1 MNLIGLTGFAR
12 VGKDTACRL
21 LHGRRLAFADA
32 LKEDLS
38 EIVRLRYG
46 FDPHALTAEQK
57 EIVRPLYVAH
67 GMVGRAVDPAMW
79 IAPVL
84 RCIDFLRRCLPPL
97 PHEEG
102 NAVQRGKGRPIV
114 VCDVRYANEARA
126 LLDIGARIVYIDRP
140 GYGPANDEERA
151 SFDEMMSDPALWKQI
166 QPVINDGTE
175 ADLGRKLRVALGHSD
190 EVT

>member
-32 LKEDLS
+32 LKEDLFK
-38 EIVRLRYG
+38 IVWLRYG
-46 FDPHALTAEQK
+46 FDPHALTEEQK

-67 GMVGRAVDPAMW
+67 GRVGRAVDPAMW
-79 IAPVL
+79 IAPIL
-84 RCIDFLRRCLPPL
+84 RCIDFLRRCSPPL
-97 PHEEG
+97 PHEEK
-102 NAVQRGKGRPIV
+102 NSVQRGEGRPIV

-140 GYGPANDEERA
+140 GYGPANEEEER
-151 SFDEMMSDPALWKQI
+151 SFAEMREDTELWRHVL
-166 QPVINDGTE
+166 VIHNDGTLE
-175 ADLGRKLRVALGHSD
+175 ELGQRLREALG
-190 EVT
+190 